1 MDKKQ
6 ALTTAAIAFV
16 AIVIT
21 FIVTALIFAPK
32 NNGEITHLKESR
44 TACQQIAQSYI
55 RNTPVSIDA
64 IENPSLYN
72 RQQAKLAIDESQ
84 ALATQLTDRCL
95 DE

>member
-6 ALTTAAIAFV
+6 ALKTFAIIFTTFI
-16 AIVIT
+16 IT
-21 FIVTALIFAPK
+21 FLVTALIFSPK
-32 NNGEITHLKESR
+32 NDGEITHLKESR

-55 RNTPVSIDA
+55 RNTQVSIDA
-64 IENPSLYN
+64 ISNPSLYN

-84 ALATQLTDRCL
+84 ALATELTDRCL